1 VAKENIM
8 ENKKSKKPGYFR
20 FTEIFSYMIIMLLI
34 FQVIGF
40 GKTLLSN
47 PDSYE
52 IRYEAAMGTA
62 EDGSP
67 LSATDGQKIYRLYK
81 DGEFYGDVDI
91 NRYDLRDENGN
102 TDLKYC
108 LLMDEASTLSSV
120 LLIGLMIFIVS
131 RMAAEISEGSTP
143 FTHRNV
149 RFIRIIGTLQF
160 ALAIVPGLV
169 RMIMSFFRFM
179 YYSSTFTINSFFMF
193 VVAFA
198 VMTLA
203 QVFDYGVKLQEDM
216 DSIA

>member
-1 VAKENIM
+1 M
-8 ENKKSKKPGYFR
+8 ENKKSNKPRYFR
-20 FTEIFSYMIIMLLI
+20 FTEFFSYVIIMILI
-34 FQVIGF
+34 FQVIDF
-40 GKTLLSN
+40 GKTLLSD

-67 LSATDGQKIYRLYK
+67 LSEADGQKIYRLYK
-81 DGEFYGDVDI
+81 DGEEQFDVDI
-91 NRYDLRDENGN
+91 NRYDLKDENGN

-120 LLIGLMIFIVS
+120 FLIGLMIYIVS
-131 RMAAEISEGSTP
+131 RIAAEISEGSSP
-143 FTHRNV
+143 FTRRNV
-149 RFIRIIGTLQF
+149 RYIRIIGILQF
-160 ALAIVPGLV
+160 TLAIVPGLV

-193 VVAFA
+193 VIAFA
-198 VMTLA
+198 IMTLA

>member
-1 VAKENIM
+1 M
-8 ENKKSKKPGYFR
+8 ENKKNKKPGYFR
-20 FTEIFSYMIIMLLI
+20 FTEFFSYVIIMLLI

-40 GKTLLSN
+40 GKTLLSD

-52 IRYEAAMGTA
+52 IRYEAAMGGA
-62 EDGSP
+62 VESSSGGMGS
-67 LSATDGQKIYRLYK
+67 QMVYRLYR
-81 DGEFYGDVDI
+81 DGEDQCDVDI

-102 TDLKYC
+102 PDLKYC
-108 LLMDEASTLSSV
+108 FLMDEASTLSSV
-120 LLIGLMIFIVS
+120 LLIGAMIFIVS
-131 RMAAEISEGSTP
+131 RIAAEISGGSSP
-143 FTHRNV
+143 FTRRNV
-149 RFIRIIGTLQF
+149 RYIRIIGTLQF

-198 VMTLA
+198 IMTLA

>member
-1 VAKENIM
+1 M
-8 ENKKSKKPGYFR
+8 ENKKSNKPRYFR
-20 FTEIFSYMIIMLLI
+20 FTEFFSYVIIMILI
-34 FQVIGF
+34 FQVIDF
-40 GKTLLSN
+40 GKTLLSD

-67 LSATDGQKIYRLYK
+67 LSEAGGQKIYRLYK
-81 DGEFYGDVDI
+81 DGEEQFDVDI
-91 NRYDLRDENGN
+91 NRYDLKDENGN

-120 LLIGLMIFIVS
+120 FLIGLMIYIVS
-131 RMAAEISEGSTP
+131 RIAAEISEGSSP
-143 FTHRNV
+143 FTRRNV
-149 RFIRIIGTLQF
+149 RYIRIIGILQF
-160 ALAIVPGLV
+160 TLAIVPGLV

-193 VVAFA
+193 VIAFA
-198 VMTLA
+198 IMTLA